1 VLAIREGRAPSTN
14 TPGWVSLRDQFR
26 RGGYPVPDT
35 LRIRLPLNV
44 EAFLSNREMLNA
56 AFAMARAKSNL
67 RDARADMRRDALTL
81 RRRVEVHLIA
91 DSHKVI

>member
-1 VLAIREGRAPSTN
+1 
-14 TPGWVSLRDQFR
+14 
-26 RGGYPVPDT
+26 
-35 LRIRLPLNV
+35 
-44 EAFLSNREMLNA
+44 LNA

-91 DSHKVI
+91 DSHKGI